1 MKLTKVLDEQGEQL
15 HKKIDNVIQK
25 LKCDIDEMKFEY
37 LAVLDKEEDEI
48 KHVISEITKIIA
60 NIKKLLNSNDIS
72 LLI

>member
-48 KHVISEITKIIA
+48 KQLISEITKIIA

>member
-37 LAVLDKEEDEI
+37 LAVLDKEEYEI

>member
-37 LAVLDKEEDEI
+37 LAVLNKEEDEI

>member
-37 LAVLDKEEDEI
+37 LAVLDKEEDKI